1 MRFAVVVFPGT
12 WSEHDCQYAL
22 ANVMGQQADLVWH
35 RENDLSGYDCI
46 VLPGGFSYG
55 DYLRTGA
62 IARFSPVMEAVVREA
77 EAGKPVIGICNGFQ
91 ILCESQLLPGALMR
105 NDSLQ
110 YRCEWVGLRV
120 ENDGSA
126 FTAACEPGQVLQ
138 IPISH
143 GEGRY
148 FADEGTLDQL
158 EAEGRIAFRYCTP
171 GGETTAEANPN
182 GSIRNIA
189 GIVNKRGNVLG
200 MMPHPERA
208 CEALM
213 GGEDG
218 LLIWQ
223 SVLRWAQQTPE
234 APAFGSARATARS

>member
-12 WSEHDCQYAL
+12 WSDRDCQYAL
-22 ANVMGQQADLVWH
+22 ANVMGHQADLVWH
-35 RENDLSGYDCI
+35 RESDLSSYDCV

-62 IARFSPVMEAVVREA
+62 IARFSPVMDSVVRHA

-91 ILCESQLLPGALMR
+91 VLCETHMLPGALMR
-105 NDSLQ
+105 NDLLQ
-110 YRCEWVGLRV
+110 YRCEWVQLRV
-120 ENDGSA
+120 ENHGTA
-126 FTAACEPGQVLQ
+126 FTNACEPNQVLR

-148 FADEGTLDQL
+148 FADQPTLDDL
-158 EAEGRIAFRYCTP
+158 ESSGRVVFRYCTP
-171 GGETTAEANPN
+171 AGVVTPEANPN
-182 GSIRNIA
+182 GSERSIG
-189 GIVNKRGNVLG
+189 GIMNERGNVLG

-208 CEALM
+208 CEPLL

-223 SVLRWAQQTPE
+223 SIVEWAKQG
-234 APAFGSARATARS
+234 AGV